1 MIGIYFGSF
10 NPMHKGHCHVI
21 NTALKTTISKLY
33 CVVSPQSPFKP
44 LSELAPYDDRLAM
57 ANLTKENNGWGDR
70 VEIADWEKHLY
81 PSFTAHTLQKELP
94 SLNDDKITIFMG
106 LDNFLT
112 LDKWREFE
120 YILENFGI
128 YVVLRGDENAEVQ
141 IHQKID
147 EFKSKN
153 IKVKSISY
161 NNPLEKVHLS
171 ATSIRERLSKGED
184 VGDDICENVKNYIKE
199 KNLYIMT

>member
-81 PSFTAHTLQKELP
+81 PSYTAHTLQKEIPL
-94 SLNDDKITIFMG
+94 LKDDKVTIFMG

-112 LDKWREFE
+112 IDKWREFE

-128 YVVLRGDENAEVQ
+128 YIVLRGDENAEEL
-141 IHQKID
+141 IHLKIN
-147 EFKSKN
+147 EFKSKG
-153 IKVKSISY
+153 IKIKSINY
-161 NNPLEKVHLS
+161 NNLMERVHLS
-171 ATSIRERLSKGED
+171 ATSIRERLSNGED
-184 VGDDICENVKNYIKE
+184 VGNDICESVKTYIEE
-199 KNLYIMT
+199 KKLYKK